1 MRGSLLSQEL
11 LVSVEHDV
19 QVELLLQQHKA
30 MMAEALDGAH
40 RCYLTHPA
48 LIQPFDEISD
58 EKQGSWHHS
67 PPVLIRTAVMHT
79 LAIAGIS

>member
-19 QVELLLQQHKA
+19 QVELLLQQHEA

-48 LIQPFDEISD
+48 LIQPFDVISD
-58 EKQGSWHHS
+58 EKQASWHHS
-67 PPVLIRTAVMHT
+67 PPVFTRTAVMHT